1 VKALVWLLR
10 LVVFF
15 LLFGLGIKNSAPVEL
30 RFFLDMNWQAPL
42 SVVVLAVF
50 AAGVA
55 IGLAAALGAWT
66 RQRRELAEMRAE
78 LRSHLSPDRK

>member
-1 VKALVWLLR
+1 MKALVWLLR

-30 RFFLDMNWQAPL
+30 RFFLDLSWQAPL
-42 SVVVLAVF
+42 SVVLLAVF
-50 AAGVA
+50 TAGVA

-78 LRSHLSPDRK
+78 LRTRLSADGK